1 MLARSEVQRPG
12 LHNAA
17 VHVAQSDLEA
27 QAAVVG
33 YDAYVVVDCR
43 DDAGP

>member
-1 MLARSEVQRPG
+1 MLDRSEVQRPG
-12 LHNAA
+12 LYSSA
-17 VHVAQSDLEA
+17 VHVAQSDLGA
-27 QAAVVG
+27 QVAVVG